1 MVAVLAIQHFSRRNR
16 ASCLLVS
23 FEEFFRQVGLA
34 DHGAESSDGDVF
46 AGMRYDDGFSL
57 GVAVF
62 GVASG
67 LGDEVEVVGL
77 DDFQKL
83 LG

>member
-1 MVAVLAIQHFSRRNR
+1 
-16 ASCLLVS
+16 
-23 FEEFFRQVGLA
+23 
-34 DHGAESSDGDVF
+34 
-46 AGMRYDDGFSL
+46 MRDDDGFCL